1 MEICDFETVQ
11 RIGSGKGHAR
21 ALRRQGLVPA
31 VLYGP
36 NRQSMS
42 LTISSLDLDRISK
55 ESGTEGAILNLIIKN
70 GDTQNTTAIVK
81 EVQACPV
88 TGKYLHIDFREIS
101 LNEEIVVNVPVKV
114 TGKSKGVERG
124 GFLQVVRY
132 ELKISSLPADIPD
145 EIQID
150 VTDLDIGDSIHI
162 EDLVLGDR
170 IRLLADDVLTV
181 VTVVAPSLKEE
192 EIPEEKEE
200 AEEPG
205 ESEAGEAEPTEKGS

>member
-1 MEICDFETVQ
+1 M
-11 RIGSGKGHAR
+11 
-21 ALRRQGLVPA
+21 
-31 VLYGP
+31 
-36 NRQSMS
+36 
-42 LTISSLDLDRISK
+42 
-55 ESGTEGAILNLIIKN
+55 
-70 GDTQNTTAIVK
+70 
-81 EVQACPV
+81 